1 MSLEPAVPPNLE
13 RERGSKQKSI
23 KSRKAIIKIAEDL
36 IEILPTNR
44 SQAPSAAV
52 SLLTSVRKHIKSI
65 AQQPHHGLYGDF
77 DLDRL
82 EHDMELARTVMQHL
96 AQYDTQA
103 ERLEQEN
110 QYDNDIE
117 ECVQLRAEY
126 YGIRAALC
134 WQEEQYDVAEHMYTK
149 METLLPS
156 LNHRSAENLVE
167 VLFEIGS
174 LLMAKKDFTMAVKWL
189 GRSND
194 IITNQSIDQLTEDGI
209 KLRFAVSQAHIAA
222 LLGVETVESFEKA
235 RSLVTYIETEV
246 GSQPFVHILKLEL
259 LSKSPAET
267 FDCEAYSNILRE
279 MIKSFNYVES
289 TFIALRKH
297 IAKLRDKS
305 PSLGMKILDGFV
317 TFLHDA
323 GFEKDE
329 TLDWYEKLVVLRV
342 KMTTQCHEYPDHLN
356 TAKAF
361 FARCER
367 PLGTRGAL
375 ASQTLL
381 WKMLDTRFSTQMF
394 DMAREWGYI
403 ALLPVFQEAGPNN
416 RAKIE
421 RYPFQQPTRKLHP
434 PANSKSR
441 KLLLC
446 NISLN
451 EPEAAMHIYHSMS
464 ENSQTDKKTSYVM
477 FKVAIR
483 NSDLDLAV
491 QCLDIMSSAGD
502 SEDMIYACVLD
513 AQKSAD
519 KAYVIEAL
527 RKLVQVRKIRPNGPV
542 HLPAL
547 LRCTIRFLQ
556 KLMDSNG
563 SPADSTEATVDHLV
577 TMFEEAARAI
587 ERKEASADGTKLF
600 GLQELEWFCQN
611 AYNISVKNAQAWN
624 PRCLV
629 RTLDVC
635 VSIMGHFPEDAVSP
649 VVDDLPL
656 RKLFCHF
663 INASALTAL
672 ARAQNDVERQLLD
685 YQAVRKNVAGFEEAL
700 EACRERLRLPETQ
713 YKQLLK
719 KLQIIL
725 VFEFES
731 ALHLRQAPELGEII
745 RRASICRNGETFKAM
760 ADSLLRLH
768 TTSNI
773 APRDFY
779 SALNLLVDKLAEL
792 PDCDNIKLARYSRC
806 VFQVLMGIDTKL
818 ALQELRSICEMA
830 KRAFETSGSHWPR
843 EELEW
848 IAVMAFNHGI
858 EASGLNDEDSTQP
871 WVEIAMSLAHY
882 NGDGGALE
890 KSMYESYTSFRLNRK
905 PGQG

>member
-1 MSLEPAVPPNLE
+1 MLHLSQWE
-13 RERGSKQKSI
+13 
-23 KSRKAIIKIAEDL
+23 IKI
-36 IEILPTNR
+36 
-44 SQAPSAAV
+44 SSATLAY
-52 SLLTSVRKHIKSI
+52 LM
-65 AQQPHHGLYGDF
+65 
-77 DLDRL
+77 RL
-82 EHDMELARTVMQHL
+82 ALKAGRLCTEGHDMELARTAMQHL

-103 ERLEQEN
+103 ERIQQEN
-110 QYDNDIE
+110 QDDSDVQ

-134 WQEEQYDVAEHMYTK
+134 WIDEQYDVAEHMYSK

-167 VLFEIGS
+167 VLFEIGC
-174 LLMAKKDFTMAVKWL
+174 LLMAKKDFVMAVKWL

-222 LLGVETVESFEKA
+222 LLGVETAESFEKA
-235 RSLVTYIETEV
+235 RNLVEYIEIEV

-259 LSKSPAET
+259 LNKSPAET
-267 FDCEAYSNILRE
+267 FDCEAYSSILGDLIR
-279 MIKSFNYVES
+279 SFNHVES
-289 TFIALRKH
+289 TFSALRKH

-305 PSLGMKILDGFV
+305 PSLGMKLLDDFV

-323 GFEKDE
+323 GFDKDE

-342 KMTTQCHEYPDHLN
+342 KMTTQCHESPDLLN
-356 TAKAF
+356 TAKTF
-361 FARCER
+361 FARCGR
-367 PLGTRGAL
+367 PLGTRGAV

-381 WKMLDTRFSTQMF
+381 WKMLDTRFSMQKF

-403 ALLPVFQEAGPNN
+403 ALLPIFQEAGPNN
-416 RAKIE
+416 RVA
-421 RYPFQQPTRKLHP
+421 FFADNQ
-434 PANSKSR
+434 NR

-446 NISLN
+446 NTSLN
-451 EPEAAMHIYHSMS
+451 EPEAAMSIYHSMS
-464 ENSQTDKKTSYVM
+464 EHSQTDKKTSYVM

-483 NSDLDLAV
+483 NLDLELAV
-491 QCLDIMSSAGD
+491 QCLEIMSSTND
-502 SEDMIYACVLD
+502 SEDLIYACVLD
-513 AQKSAD
+513 AQKSGENTF
-519 KAYVIEAL
+519 VIEAL

-547 LRCTIRFLQ
+547 IRCTIRFLQ
-556 KLMDSNG
+556 KLIGKNG
-563 SPADSTEATVDHLV
+563 LSVDTIKATVVHIV
-577 TMFEEAARAI
+577 TIFEEAARAI
-587 ERKEASADGTKLF
+587 ERKETGADGTMLF
-600 GLQELEWFCQN
+600 GLRELEWFCQT
-611 AYNISVKNAQAWN
+611 AYNISVKNAQTWD

-635 VSIMGHFPEDAVSP
+635 ISVMGHFPEDAVSP

-656 RKLFCHF
+656 RRLFCHF

-672 ARAQNDVERQLLD
+672 ARSQNDLERQLLD

-700 EACRERLRLPETQ
+700 GTCRERLELPETQ
-713 YKQLLK
+713 YKELLK
-719 KLQIIL
+719 KLQIII
-725 VFEFES
+725 VFDFES
-731 ALHLRQAPELGEII
+731 ALHLRQISELGEII
-745 RRASICRNGETFKAM
+745 RRASVCRNGETFKAM

-768 TTSNI
+768 TASNI

-779 SALNLLVDKLAEL
+779 SALNLLVDELAEL
-792 PDCDNIKLARYSRC
+792 PDCDNIKLARYCRC

-818 ALQELRSICEMA
+818 ALEELRSICEMA
-830 KRAFETSGSHWPR
+830 KRALETTGSHWPC

-858 EASGLNDEDSTQP
+858 EASGLNDEDDTQP

-882 NGDGGALE
+882 NGDGGTLE
-890 KSMYESYTSFRLNRK
+890 TSMYESYTSFRLNRQ